1 MLREGVR
8 QLLESAGDF
17 TITATAED
25 GLSALSLT
33 RELRPDVLLLSTELP
48 GLSWLQV
55 LEGLDAA
62 PLQVRTLLFGGS
74 IPSTTL
80 IDALAVG
87 ARGVL
92 QHDQAATLLFKSI
105 RGVAKGEYWLPR
117 AFVGDLARRV
127 QLSATPFRL
136 TLRERQVVSLVVA
149 GYSNKDIAERYQLS
163 PETVKHHLTSIFAKT
178 RTATRVELAVFA
190 LHHGIAGREPVTD
203 TVAAAAGNVRVQVIR
218 AGLVR
223 DPYAQ
228 TNAVGSTTR
237 QGVHQLVRRD
247 AMYSRGSANRSME
260 ETNEV

>member
-33 RELRPDVLLLSTELP
+33 RELRPDVLLLSTDLP

-74 IPSTTL
+74 MASTTL

-87 ARGVL
+87 ALGVL
-92 QHDQAATLLFKSI
+92 QHDHAATLLFKSI

-127 QLSATPFRL
+127 QLSSTPFRL

-149 GYSNKDIAERYQLS
+149 GYSNKDIADRHQLS
-163 PETVKHHLTSIFAKT
+163 PDTVKHHLTSIFAKT
-178 RTATRVELAVFA
+178 NTATRVELAVFA
-190 LHHGIAGREPVTD
+190 LHHGIAGREPVTG
-203 TVAAAAGNVRVQVIR
+203 TVAAAGNVPVQVIR

-223 DPYAQ
+223 DLYAQ

-247 AMYSRGSANRSME
+247 EMYSRGSANRSME

>member
-1 MLREGVR
+1 MARVGWR
-8 QLLESAGDF
+8 QRQDIGPSARFQHAMAYDPV
-17 TITATAED
+17 T
-25 GLSALSLT
+25 
-33 RELRPDVLLLSTELP
+33 
-48 GLSWLQV
+48 Q
-55 LEGLDAA
+55 
-62 PLQVRTLLFGGS
+62 RTLLFGGS
-74 IPSTTL
+74 MPSTTL

-92 QHDQAATLLFKSI
+92 QHDRAATFLFKSI

-127 QLSATPFRL
+127 QLSSTPFGL

-149 GYSNKDIAERYQLS
+149 GYSNKDIADRYQLG

-178 RTATRVELAVFA
+178 KTATRVELAVFA
-190 LHHGIAGREPVTD
+190 LHHGIAGREPFTD
-203 TVAAAAGNVRVQVIR
+203 TVTAAGDVRVQVIR
-218 AGLVR
+218 AGLAR

-228 TNAVGSTTR
+228 RNAVGSTTR
-237 QGVHQLVRRD
+237 QDVHKLVRRD